1 MSRCDLR
8 VWGTVRYGYI
18 RVGQGLGGQCRPM
31 GVGYGGHGA
40 QRESRRISVTGPF
53 NAVRSSTWISN
64 HVGHRTDT
72 QSGRARARPQSEHD
86 PARALHAPYTPPTGA
101 VLIWRYASPPPS
113 RPALHFPPPC
123 QNGRAAPFIVLLFQ
137 IAPDICH
144 MRSDKLQ
151 D

>member
-86 PARALHAPYTPPTGA
+86 PARALHAPNRRRFDLEIRVTTPLSPGLAFPTPLPERTCCA
-101 VLIWRYASPPPS
+101 FYCAFIPDSTRYMSYEI
-113 RPALHFPPPC
+113 
-123 QNGRAAPFIVLLFQ
+123 G
-137 IAPDICH
+137 
-144 MRSDKLQ
+144 
-151 D
+151 